1 MPLDGF
7 VISAIKDELTDKITN
22 AKIEK
27 IHQPES
33 DEIIIQLRNNRE
45 SYKLLLSS
53 NSNFPRIH
61 LTNIKKE
68 NPLSAPT
75 FCMLLR
81 KHLQGGRI
89 VDIIQPDF
97 ERIIKLEIQ
106 SYDELNDLTAK
117 YLIIELM
124 GKHSNIILV
133 NEEDNRVL
141 DSIKRITPDL
151 SRVRQVLPGI
161 DYKSP
166 PSQSKANPLD
176 SISLSSF
183 KGIITAKKN
192 LPVYKSL
199 YMSFTGVSPLVA
211 REICFRCDIDSET
224 PAFALSPDHVAGLFN
239 SFLFIT
245 KIVTTKKYSPS
256 IYINNK
262 LDKFVDFSFTSI
274 EHIKCHDEIQ
284 INSVS
289 EMLEFYYKER
299 DLRERIKQKSG
310 DFKKNISTKLDRLHQ
325 KIYNLNKDLDKA
337 EKAEKYKI
345 KGELLTS
352 NLHLVKERATTIS
365 VVNYYDPEQALI
377 DIQLS
382 SRLTPSKN
390 AQKYYKQYN
399 KFKTAQIEVKK
410 QVEKTYSEIK
420 YLEQILISVES
431 SVDSHDLDEIRQEL
445 IETGYL
451 KKKFSKKKIKTQKK
465 SNYLKYLS
473 SDGYEILVGKN
484 NIQNDKITFKI
495 ATKLDLWFHIKNMP
509 GSHVVLRIG
518 DGNYSEQTLLEAA
531 SLAAYFSKAKN
542 ATKVSVDYTQR
553 KNVKK
558 QSGAKP
564 GMVIYETYNTIVV
577 DGYMP
582 SVKVL

>member
-7 VISAIKDELTDKITN
+7 VISAIKDELTDKIMN

-33 DEIIIQLRNNRE
+33 DEIIFHLRSNRE

-81 KHLQGGRI
+81 KHLQSGRI

-97 ERIIKLEIQ
+97 ERIIKLKIQ
-106 SYDELNDLTAK
+106 SYDELNDLTTK

-133 NEEDNRVL
+133 NEEDNKIL

-151 SRVRQVLPGI
+151 SRVRQVLPGGE
-161 DYKSP
+161 YKSP
-166 PSQSKANPLD
+166 PSQNKKNPLA
-176 SISLSSF
+176 SISLDDF
-183 KGIITAKKN
+183 KKTITTESN
-192 LPVYKSL
+192 NPIYKAL
-199 YMSFTGVSPLVA
+199 YMSFTGLSPLVA

-224 PAFALSPDHVAGLFN
+224 PAFALSQGHIEELFN
-239 SFLFIT
+239 SFCSVT
-245 KIVTTKKYSPS
+245 TIVTDKKYSPS
-256 IYINNK
+256 IYVNNK

-274 EHIKCHDEIQ
+274 EHMKYYDEMQ
-284 INSVS
+284 INSIS
-289 EMLEFYYKER
+289 EMLEYYYKER

-310 DFKKNISTKLDRLHQ
+310 DFKKNISTKLERLHQ

-337 EKAEKYKI
+337 EKAEKHKI
-345 KGELLTS
+345 KGDLLTS
-352 NLHLVKERATTIS
+352 NLHLIKERATVIS
-365 VVNYYDPEQALI
+365 VVNYYDPEQALV
-377 DIQLS
+377 DIQLNP
-382 SRLTPSKN
+382 RLSPSKN

-399 KFKTAQIEVKK
+399 KFKTAKIEVKK
-410 QVEKTYSEIK
+410 QVEKTYGEIE
-420 YLEQILISVES
+420 YLDQILISVES

-451 KKKFSKKKIKTQKK
+451 KKKFSKKKVKSQKK
-465 SNYLKYLS
+465 SNYLKYRS

-518 DGNYSEQTLLEAA
+518 DGSFSDQTLIEAA

-542 ATKVSVDYTQR
+542 ATKVSVDYTKR

-582 SVKVL
+582 SIKVL

>member
-7 VISAIKDELTDKITN
+7 VISAIKDELMDKIMN

-33 DEIIIQLRNNRE
+33 DEIIIQLHSNRE
-45 SYKLLLSS
+45 IYKLLLSS

-61 LTNIKKE
+61 LTKIKKE

-81 KHLQGGRI
+81 KHLQSGRI

-97 ERIIKLEIQ
+97 ERIIKLKIQ
-106 SYDELNDLTAK
+106 SYDELNDLTTK

-133 NEEDNRVL
+133 NEGDNRIL

-166 PSQSKANPLD
+166 PSQNKINPLD
-176 SISLSSF
+176 SISLSDF
-183 KGIITAKKN
+183 KGIITAEKN
-192 LPVYKSL
+192 LPIYKSL

-211 REICFRCDIDSET
+211 REICFRCDVDSEA
-224 PAFALSPDHVAGLFN
+224 PVFALSLDNMASLFDN
-239 SFLFIT
+239 FLFS
-245 KIVTTKKYSPS
+245 TKKVLNKEYSPS
-256 IYINNK
+256 IYINSKIDK
-262 LDKFVDFSFTSI
+262 LIDFSFTSI
-274 EHIKCHDEIQ
+274 KHMKYYDEIQ
-284 INSVS
+284 IDSVS
-289 EMLEFYYKER
+289 EMLEYYYKER

-325 KIYNLNKDLDKA
+325 KIYNLNKDLGKAKKA
-337 EKAEKYKI
+337 ENYKI
-345 KGELLTS
+345 KGDLLTS
-352 NLHLVKERATTIS
+352 NLHLIKERATTIS
-365 VVNYYDPEQALI
+365 VVNYYDPEQALV

-382 SRLTPSKN
+382 PRLSPSKN

-410 QVEKTYSEIK
+410 QVEKTYSEIE
-420 YLEQILISVES
+420 YLEQILISVEN
-431 SVDSHDLDEIRQEL
+431 SVDSNDLNEIRQEL

-451 KKKFSKKKIKTQKK
+451 KKKFSKKKVKIQKK

-484 NIQNDKITFKI
+484 NIQNDKITFKV

-518 DGNYSEQTLLEAA
+518 NDNYSDQTLIEAA

-542 ATKVSVDYTQR
+542 TTKVSVDYTER

-582 SVKVL
+582 SVKIL

>member
-7 VISAIKDELTDKITN
+7 VISAIKDELADKIMN

-45 SYKLLLSS
+45 GYKLLLSS
-53 NSNFPRIH
+53 NSSFPRIH
-61 LTNIKKE
+61 LTKIKKE
-68 NPLSAPT
+68 NPLTAPT

-81 KHLQGGRI
+81 KHLQSGRI

-97 ERIIKLEIQ
+97 ERIIKLKIQ
-106 SYDELNDLTAK
+106 SYDELNDLTTK

-166 PSQSKANPLD
+166 PSQNKANPLD
-176 SISLSSF
+176 SVSLNAFKEILANKSS
-183 KGIITAKKN
+183 AP
-192 LPVYKSL
+192 LYKAL
-199 YMSFTGVSPLVA
+199 YMSFTGISPLLA
-211 REICFRCDIDSET
+211 REVCSRSNIDSET
-224 PAFALSPDHVAGLFN
+224 PVFALSLDNMTNLFN
-239 SFLFIT
+239 SFLLIT
-245 KIVTTKKYSPS
+245 KIVKGKNYSPS
-256 IYINNK
+256 IYVNNK
-262 LDKFVDFSFTSI
+262 LNKFVDFSFTSI
-274 EHIKCHDEIQ
+274 EHMKYYDEIK
-284 INSVS
+284 ISSVS

-345 KGELLTS
+345 KGDLLTA
-352 NLHLVKERATTIS
+352 NLHLIKERATVIS

-382 SRLTPSKN
+382 PRLSPSKN

-399 KFKTAQIEVKK
+399 KFKTAKIEVKK
-410 QVEKTYSEIK
+410 QVEKTYGEIE
-420 YLEQILISVES
+420 YLDQILISVES

-451 KKKFSKKKIKTQKK
+451 KKKFSKKKIKIQKK

-518 DGNYSEQTLLEAA
+518 DGSYSDQTLIEAA

-542 ATKVSVDYTQR
+542 ATKVSVDYTKR

-564 GMVIYETYNTIVV
+564 GMVIYETYNTILV